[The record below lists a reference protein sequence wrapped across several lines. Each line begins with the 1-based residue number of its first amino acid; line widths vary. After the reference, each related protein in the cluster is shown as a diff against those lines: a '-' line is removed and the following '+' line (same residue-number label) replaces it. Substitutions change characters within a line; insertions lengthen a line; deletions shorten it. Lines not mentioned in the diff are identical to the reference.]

1 MKTIRL
7 HLTGFITL
15 LLLTGITALPLI
27 AEIDFL
33 YAHRAIFSITLTQW
47 IEQLY
52 RNIHQ
57 TPTVMLYGTDWLA
70 FAHIVIGLFFIPVY
84 HNPLQYRANMLVGM
98 AACLLIFP
106 LAFICGPIRDIPF
119 FHQLIDCS
127 FGVLGFLYLYYI
139 LKKINRLKNNVY
151 ETPNKN
157 N

>member
-15 LLLTGITALPLI
+15 LVLSGITAFPLI

-33 YAHRAIFSITLTQW
+33 YAHRAIFSITLTHW
-47 IEQLY
+47 IDQLY
-52 RNIHQ
+52 NDIHQ

-84 HNPLQYRANMLVGM
+84 YNPLQYRANMLVGM

-106 LAFICGPIRDIPF
+106 LAFICGPIRNIPF

-151 ETPNKN
+151 ETPNKK
-157 N
+157 